1 MSDAKETEQ
10 TALFKLSQAP
20 GLQHFKNI
28 VLVSSFQDQYV
39 PFDSA
44 RIQMCKKATDDAT
57 KKGNFYNAMVQNIL
71 GSLHDTRTL
80 YRLDVN
86 FKISGKNLD
95 SFIGRTA
102 HIQFLECQPMMKM
115 VVSRYNEFFS

>member
-1 MSDAKETEQ
+1 
-10 TALFKLSQAP
+10 
-20 GLQHFKNI
+20 
-28 VLVSSFQDQYV
+28 
-39 PFDSA
+39 
-44 RIQMCKKATDDAT
+44 MCKKATDDAT
-57 KKGNFYNAMVQNIL
+57 KKGNFYSAMVQNIL
-71 GSLHDTRTL
+71 GSLHNTRTL

-86 FKISGKNLD
+86 FKISDKNLD